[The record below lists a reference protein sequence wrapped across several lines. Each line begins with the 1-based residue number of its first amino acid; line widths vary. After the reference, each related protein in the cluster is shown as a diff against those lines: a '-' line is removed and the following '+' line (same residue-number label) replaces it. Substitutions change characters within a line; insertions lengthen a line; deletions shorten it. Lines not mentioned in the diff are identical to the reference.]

1 MTICTKCGNAIPD
14 DAKFC
19 PRCGEPA
26 GKPTQHVV
34 QGEVQDVVPD
44 EGSRVVRE
52 TAQRHAQDEG
62 RDAVGASGP
71 EPGNRRARRMAI
83 MLLVV
88 VVVLVAVV
96 AGLLIWQGSNQRRD
110 EATEAQTAYDAAHQ
124 EVTVDIGVTAE
135 GWGQDAS
142 PVPIHVEGTDL
153 DGNPVSETLCLTPD
167 ASTVEL
173 SRGTY
178 TLTAIGSPVTSSGG
192 IFEYPSEDLTV
203 TVGEDGVGVSIG
215 STQGVS
221 ARVSSAASSAS
232 ASAAAG
238 SSSSTSMVMN
248 AIPTF
253 QFTPVASEDVTDE
266 QLQAISDWMSSA
278 GIDASTAAGYV
289 DSARSARE
297 ADQAVYYLELPSPI
311 TVSGT
316 QYGDT
321 TDTKII
327 LDGDYSSY
335 LGKTVSFQ
343 TGLSVRVT
351 ASIASAQV
359 SCIHLNRYSELIKTF
374 E

>member
-1 MTICTKCGNAIPD
+1 MTICTKCGNTIPD

-34 QGEVQDVVPD
+34 QGEVQDVVPG
-44 EGSRVVRE
+44 EGSRAVRG

-62 RDAVGASGP
+62 RDAAGASGP

-83 MLLVV
+83 VLLVAAVVLAAV
-88 VVVLVAVV
+88 VV
-96 AGLLIWQGSNQRRD
+96 GILIWQGSNQRRD
-110 EATEAQTAYDAAHQ
+110 EATEAQAAYDAAHQ
-124 EVTVDIGVTAE
+124 KVTVDIGVTAE
-135 GWGQDAS
+135 GWSQDAS

-153 DGNPVSETLCLTPD
+153 DGNPVSETLCLTPG

-178 TLTAIGSPVTSSGG
+178 TLAVIGSPVTSSGG

-215 STQGVS
+215 SAQDVS
-221 ARVSSAASSAS
+221 ARVSSGTDSSAAPSAS

-238 SSSSTSMVMN
+238 SSSRTSMVMN

-297 ADQAVYYLELPSPI
+297 AKLAQIAEEQAAQKAAEKQAALDANPSI
-311 TVSGT
+311 VHSTANTQDSETVILTGT
-316 QYGDT
+316 V
-321 TDTKII
+321 K
-327 LDGDYSSY
+327 
-335 LGKTVSFQ
+335 
-343 TGLSVRVT
+343 SVM
-351 ASIASAQV
+351 A
-359 SCIHLNRYSELIKTF
+359 
-374 E
+374 